1 MDEDRRNAFRI
12 LKCAERWRR
21 RCDMRW
27 RAIDLLY
34 LLLFLFLF
42 LYFIDVQNPANLSET
57 ESFIQ
62 FVIDSPEF
70 TPR

>member
-1 MDEDRRNAFRI
+1 
-12 LKCAERWRR
+12 
-21 RCDMRW
+21 MRW

-34 LLLFLFLF
+34 LLLFLFFYF

-70 TPR
+70 THR